1 MERILNTQPA
11 SVSFSSFVTSLFVS
25 ALHYLGQSEEDP
37 KPRLVM
43 AKQTI
48 DLLEVLQTKT
58 QGNLDEEE
66 SQHLAQLISELQL
79 KFVEISQDSSSK

>member
-1 MERILNTQPA
+1 MSTQPA

-25 ALHYLGQSEEDP
+25 ALHFLGQTEEEP
-37 KPRLVM
+37 EPRLLM

-48 DLLEVLQTKT
+48 DLLEVLKAKT

-66 SQHLAQLISELQL
+66 DKHLNQLISELQL
-79 KFVEISQDSSSK
+79 KYIEVSKASESTASK

>member
-25 ALHYLGQSEEDP
+25 ALHYLGQGEEDP

-48 DLLEVLQTKT
+48 DLLEVLQAKT

-79 KFVEISQDSSSK
+79 KFVEVSQDSSSK

>member
-1 MERILNTQPA
+1 MNTQPA

-48 DLLEVLQTKT
+48 DLLEVLQKKTK
-58 QGNLDEEE
+58 GNLDDEEIE
-66 SQHLAQLISELQL
+66 HLAQLISELQI
-79 KFVEISQDSSSK
+79 KFVEVSQAHANK

>member
-1 MERILNTQPA
+1 MNTQPA

-48 DLLEVLQTKT
+48 DLLEVLQKKT
-58 QGNLDEEE
+58 EGNLDDEEIE
-66 SQHLAQLISELQL
+66 HLAQLISELQI
-79 KFVEISQDSSSK
+79 KFVEVSQAHASK

>member
-1 MERILNTQPA
+1 MNTQPA

-25 ALHYLGQSEEDP
+25 ALHYLGQNEEDP

-48 DLLEVLQTKT
+48 DLLEVLKNKT
-58 QGNLDEEE
+58 TGNLDEDEV
-66 SQHLAQLISELQL
+66 QHLNQLISELQM
-79 KFVEISQDSSSK
+79 KYVEISQSLQ

>member
-1 MERILNTQPA
+1 MSTQPA

-25 ALHYLGQSEEDP
+25 ALHFLGQTEEEP
-37 KPRLVM
+37 QPRLLM

-48 DLLEVLQTKT
+48 DLLEVLKAKT

-66 SQHLAQLISELQL
+66 DKHLNQLISELQL
-79 KFVEISQDSSSK
+79 KYIEVSKASESTASK

>member
-1 MERILNTQPA
+1 MSTQPA

-25 ALHYLGQSEEDP
+25 ALHFLGQTEEEP
-37 KPRLVM
+37 QPRLLM

-48 DLLEVLQTKT
+48 DLLEVLKAKT

-66 SQHLAQLISELQL
+66 DKHLNQLISELQL
-79 KFVEISQDSSSK
+79 KYIEVSKASESPNSK

>member
-1 MERILNTQPA
+1 MNTQPA

-25 ALHYLGQSEEDP
+25 ALHYLGQTEEDP

-48 DLLEVLQTKT
+48 DLLEVLKNKT
-58 QGNLDEEE
+58 TGNLDEDEV
-66 SQHLAQLISELQL
+66 QHLNQLISELQM
-79 KFVEISQDSSSK
+79 KYVEISQSLQ

>member
-1 MERILNTQPA
+1 MNTQPA

-25 ALHYLGQSEEDP
+25 ALHYLGQTEEDP

-48 DLLEVLQTKT
+48 DLLEVLKNKT
-58 QGNLDEEE
+58 TGNLDDDEV
-66 SQHLAQLISELQL
+66 QQLNQLISELQM
-79 KFVEISQDSSSK
+79 KYVEISQSLQ

>member
-1 MERILNTQPA
+1 MNTQPA

-25 ALHYLGQSEEDP
+25 ALHYLGQTDEDP

-48 DLLEVLQTKT
+48 DLLEVLQKKTK
-58 QGNLDEEE
+58 GNLDGDEE
-66 SQHLAQLISELQL
+66 QHLAQLISELQL
-79 KFVEISQDSSSK
+79 KYVEVSQSAG

>member
-1 MERILNTQPA
+1 MNTQPA

-58 QGNLDEEE
+58 KGNLDAEEA
-66 SQHLAQLISELQL
+66 QHLAQLISELQM
-79 KFVEISQDSSSK
+79 KFVEISKLESTD